1 MDLMVTI
8 LYLNYLRILYAR
20 KKFIDQKSEKFHQKV
35 LFVNSH
41 IVIKMI
47 GNADDF
53 IWKVLLHEKLENFTS
68 NYHVYWFSTLLPHHF

>member
-1 MDLMVTI
+1 MYLMVTI

-53 IWKVLLHEKLENFTS
+53 IWKVLLQEKLENFTS